1 MLGPFYPPPLPPLKR
16 DVSIY
21 PLRTQDQRADVIP
34 TIFKGLNDVDGAS
47 PSEITFVAPLEN
59 QWEGSLRVA
68 VPVWGY

>member
-1 MLGPFYPPPLPPLKR
+1 MPYRVRAILFPPLPPLKR

-21 PLRTQDQRADVIP
+21 PLRKQDQRADVIP

-59 QWEGSLRVA
+59 LVNGRVTY
-68 VPVWGY
+68 V